1 MQRLMLKSKI
11 HRVAA
16 TQTDV
21 NYNGS
26 ITIDRDL
33 ARQAD
38 LLENEKVDIY
48 NVNTGARF
56 STYVIHGDKGV
67 IGVNG
72 AAARLVHAGCR
83 KAVRQYMKLGPVV
96 AQEEG
101 APYTVPVGFDAGS
114 ISLTGNV
121 VGQPPF
127 KGSLKHRGW
136 KATEVTLPE
145 PPKSLDARMLAPAEV
160 EL

>member
-1 MQRLMLKSKI
+1 MIRTLMKSKI

-48 NVNTGARF
+48 NVNSGARF
-56 STYVIHGDKGV
+56 STYVIHGDRGV

-72 AAARLVHAGCR
+72 AAARLVQKGDLLIIVSYAQYSEEECAGHVPTVVCVQ
-83 KAVRQYMKLGPVV
+83 KSAPGQTGHVETLLAGVR
-96 AQEEG
+96 
-101 APYTVPVGFDAGS
+101 
-114 ISLTGNV
+114 
-121 VGQPPF
+121 
-127 KGSLKHRGW
+127 
-136 KATEVTLPE
+136 
-145 PPKSLDARMLAPAEV
+145 
-160 EL
+160 

>member
-1 MQRLMLKSKI
+1 MTRTLMKSKI

-33 ARQAD
+33 AVQAD

-48 NVNTGARF
+48 NVNSGARF
-56 STYVIHGDKGV
+56 STYVIHGPKGV

-72 AAARLVHAGCR
+72 AAARLVQKGDLLIIVSYAQYSEEECRCHTPKVVCIQRSLPGQTGHA
-83 KAVRQYMKLGPVV
+83 
-96 AQEEG
+96 EHI
-101 APYTVPVGFDAGS
+101 FAG
-114 ISLTGNV
+114 LN
-121 VGQPPF
+121 
-127 KGSLKHRGW
+127 
-136 KATEVTLPE
+136 
-145 PPKSLDARMLAPAEV
+145 
-160 EL
+160 

>member
-1 MQRLMLKSKI
+1 MIRTLMKSKI

-72 AAARLVHAGCR
+72 AAARLVQKGDLLIIVSYAQYSEEECAGHVPTVVCVQ
-83 KAVRQYMKLGPVV
+83 KSAPGKTGHVETLLAGVR
-96 AQEEG
+96 
-101 APYTVPVGFDAGS
+101 
-114 ISLTGNV
+114 
-121 VGQPPF
+121 
-127 KGSLKHRGW
+127 
-136 KATEVTLPE
+136 
-145 PPKSLDARMLAPAEV
+145 
-160 EL
+160 